1 MRKKDDEKQK
11 SIKKAVITCILKEG
25 FHGTSMSKIA
35 KIAGV
40 SPATVYIYYQNKEKM
55 LQDIYREYSEEVF
68 NHLLSRISN
77 SMDGKQLIEELIKSY
92 YVYIK
97 DNEDI
102 FNFVEQFS
110 SCPVLSNGC
119 GIMNS
124 IYNLYNLLDDLKNR
138 KIIKNFRNDIILAVL
153 FSPVKEISN
162 SHCNS
167 EEERAQMLQEMIKII
182 QDALI
187 NSVI

>member
-1 MRKKDDEKQK
+1 MRKKDDEKQRN
-11 SIKKAVITCILKEG
+11 IKKAVINCILKEG

-35 KIAGV
+35 KDAGV
-40 SPATVYIYYQNKEKM
+40 SPATVYIYYQNKEMM

-68 NHLLSRISN
+68 YYLLSKITKN
-77 SMDGKQLIEELIKSY
+77 MDGKQLIEVLIKSY

-110 SCPVLSNGC
+110 SCPALSNQC
-119 GIMNS
+119 EIMKG
-124 IYNLYNLLDDLKNR
+124 IYNLYNLLDDMKNR
-138 KIIKNFRNDIILAVL
+138 KIIKNFRNDNLLAVI

-162 SHCNS
+162 SLCSS
-167 EEERAQMLQEMIKII
+167 EEERSEMLEEMIKII
-182 QDALI
+182 QDALL
-187 NSVI
+187 V